1 MDVDSIEKAKATF
14 GQDFLLSDDL
24 SSLTQATKVTTSEKI
39 TINVKCVYPD
49 PQNPGEMIQKVGSFT
64 HKVSDSVDVVV
75 DNFQKNFP
83 GELPNTT
90 YYLGYDQL
98 LFREGKLGECGI
110 TQGKS
115 VELYAPGKN
124 AASYH
129 NEGIKLIVWSIIPL
143 VIGLASILFSI
154 TTGESVANDY
164 QAMFLFLGL
173 ILLIPSILCIVMGFI
188 LVPECNMPCYF
199 NGTEWC

>member
-1 MDVDSIEKAKATF
+1 MDDSFQRTKDIF
-14 GQDFLLSDDL
+14 GNDFVLEPELSKLTASQKL
-24 SSLTQATKVTTSEKI
+24 STSEKI
-39 TINVKCVYPD
+39 TINVKCVFPD
-49 PQNPGEMIQKVGSFT
+49 PQNPGNMIQKVGSFT
-64 HKVSDSVDVVV
+64 HPVNTPVTTVVEK
-75 DNFQKNFP
+75 FRENFP
-83 GELPNTT
+83 NELPNAT

-110 TQGKS
+110 TQGKT

-143 VIGLASILFSI
+143 VIGLASLLFSI
-154 TTGESVANDY
+154 TTAELVSNDY

-173 ILLIPSILCIVMGFI
+173 ILLIPSTLCIVMGFI
-188 LVPECNMPCYF
+188 LVPECNTPCYF